1 MEWLNDN
8 EIDRQKSIVLRLYSP
23 EDEPV
28 LLEFRPLRESDK
40 PNWDPMPEDWSCYP
54 ELLKIY
60 KQDYTRLL
68 LKYFAV
74 IYPTK
79 DAVDGTP
86 APEFDVCF
94 DNWIGKDDWNRIL
107 DEIEKHLDEHEPKER
122 ELMIAF
128 TGWIKEALK
137 YTNVIVVF
145 GNQ

>member
-1 MEWLNDN
+1 MEWLNID
-8 EIDRQKSIVLRLYSP
+8 EIDKQKPLVLRLYSP

-28 LLEFRPLRESDK
+28 LLDFYPLRESDE
-40 PNWDPMPEDWSCYP
+40 PDWNPMPEDWMYYSEP
-54 ELLKIY
+54 LEIY

-68 LKYFAV
+68 LKYLAV

-79 DAVDGTP
+79 DAFDGTP

-107 DEIEKHLDEHEPKER
+107 DEIGNHSDEHDPKEKVF
-122 ELMIAF
+122 LNAF

-137 YTNVIVVF
+137 HTNIIVVL